1 MKKKRVTRTLICRL
15 TLAFIICMS
24 VVQTVFADD
33 NKSIN
38 NFKANDFYI
47 AYQNNSLEY
56 IKTNTDTKVTKFID
70 KITFGFF
77 ADTSTITSNGKQ
89 NKNFVSKR
97 IVLKDNE
104 TNLDIINLENR
115 DTGNVYYTVETR
127 ILKGGLRNKDSKI
140 KNVDFESIFSNNYYN
155 NFDSKSK
162 FDNYFENTK
171 LLIRDTNDSTIFYD
185 KLKSYNFSAN
195 EIKSGNYTLAYKF
208 FIDKNVKAHNNFT
221 VIYKINAFDSNS
233 NLKSTIYCISEKNLD
248 KDYGVSLAYIIIA
261 IIAFLTAIK
270 LYISRN
276 YINNCEAN
284 GRINKLFRFLFAFIK
299 KKIVFVFFSTTI
311 FIICILYINGYR
323 INVAS
328 NDSMSPEIKVN
339 DCIVTKEITDYRAD
353 FKNGDNVIFE
363 TQNIDSQIMGKCKLK
378 GNEVVKLETIKDKEK
393 IDTDN
398 DNIKAKIKF
407 RIPKGGYIFN
417 LFSNLF
423 RE

>member
-1 MKKKRVTRTLICRL
+1 MKRFTRTLIYRL
-15 TLAFIICMS
+15 TLVFIIFAFIA
-24 VVQTVFADD
+24 QPTFADD

-47 AYQNNSLEY
+47 DYQNNNLEY

-70 KITFGFF
+70 KVTFGFF
-77 ADTSTITSNGKQ
+77 SDTSTIIGDNKQ

-97 IVLKDNE
+97 IVLKNNE

-115 DTGNVYYTVETR
+115 DTENVYYTVETR
-127 ILKGGLRNKDSKI
+127 ILKGNIRNKENKI
-140 KNVDFESIFSNNYYN
+140 NNIDFEGIFANNSYN
-155 NFDSKSK
+155 NFGNKSK
-162 FDNYFENTK
+162 FDKYFKNTK

-185 KLKSYNFSAN
+185 KLKSYNFSVN

-208 FIDKNVKAHNNFT
+208 FIDKNVKTNNDFT
-221 VIYKINAFDSNS
+221 VVYKISAFDSSN
-233 NLKSTIYCISEKNLD
+233 NLKSIIYCISEKSLD
-248 KDYGVSLAYIIIA
+248 KDYGVSLAYTIIA
-261 IIAFLTAIK
+261 IVAFLTAVK
-270 LYISRN
+270 LYNNRS
-276 YINNCEAN
+276 YINNYSTN
-284 GRINKLFRFLFAFIK
+284 SRINKVFRFLFAFAK
-299 KKIVFVFFSTTI
+299 KRIVFVLFSATI

-328 NDSMSPEIKVN
+328 NNSMLPEIKAN
-339 DCIVTKEITDYRAD
+339 DCIITKEITDYRAD

-378 GNEVVKLETIKDKEK
+378 GNETVKLETIKDKEK

-423 RE
+423 RK

>member
-1 MKKKRVTRTLICRL
+1 MKRKGFSRTLIYRL
-15 TLAFIICMS
+15 TLVFIIF
-24 VVQTVFADD
+24 VFIAQPTFAND

-38 NFKANDFYI
+38 NFKANGFYI
-47 AYQNNSLEY
+47 ACQNGNLGY
-56 IKTNTDTKVTKFID
+56 IKTNSDTKVTKFID
-70 KITFGFF
+70 KVTFGFF
-77 ADTSTITSNGKQ
+77 TDTSTIIGDNKQ
-89 NKNFVSKR
+89 NKNFILKR
-97 IVLKDNE
+97 IILKNNE

-115 DTGNVYYTVETR
+115 DTENVYYTVEAR
-127 ILKGGLRNKDSKI
+127 ILKGELRSKDNKI
-140 KNVDFESIFSNNYYN
+140 KNINFENIFSNGSYSSFGN
-155 NFDSKSK
+155 KSK
-162 FDNYFENTK
+162 FGDYFKNTK

-208 FIDKNVKAHNNFT
+208 FIDKNVETNNDFT
-221 VIYKINAFDSNS
+221 VIYKINAFDSNN
-233 NLKSTIYCISEKNLD
+233 NLKSTFYCISEKILN
-248 KDYGVSLAYIIIA
+248 KDYGISLAYVIIS
-261 IIAFLTAIK
+261 IITFLTAVK
-270 LYISRN
+270 LYNNRN
-276 YINNCEAN
+276 YISNCGTN
-284 GRINKLFRFLFAFIK
+284 SKINKLFRFLFTFVK
-299 KKIVFVFFSTTI
+299 KKFVFVFFSTTI

-328 NDSMSPEIKVN
+328 NDSMSPEIKAN
-339 DCIVTKEITDYRAD
+339 DCIVTKEIIDYRVD

-378 GNEVVKLETIKDKEK
+378 GNEIVKLETIKDKEK

-423 RE
+423 RK

>member
-1 MKKKRVTRTLICRL
+1 MKRFTKTLIYRL
-15 TLAFIICMS
+15 TLVFIIF
-24 VVQTVFADD
+24 VFIAQPIFADD

-38 NFKANDFYI
+38 NFKANDFYVT
-47 AYQNNSLEY
+47 YQNNNLKY

-70 KITFGFF
+70 KVTFGFF
-77 ADTSTITSNGKQ
+77 TDTSTIIDNNKQ

-97 IVLKDNE
+97 IILKNNE
-104 TNLDIINLENR
+104 TSLDIINLENR
-115 DTGNVYYTVETR
+115 DTGNVYYTVEAR
-127 ILKGGLRNKDSKI
+127 ILKGGLRRKDNKI
-140 KNVDFESIFSNNYYN
+140 KNIDFENIFANNSYN
-155 NFDSKSK
+155 SFGNKDK
-162 FDNYFENTK
+162 FDNYFKNTK

-185 KLKSYNFSAN
+185 KLKSYNFSVN

-208 FIDKNVKAHNNFT
+208 FIDKNVKTNNDFT
-221 VIYKINAFDSNS
+221 VVYKISAFDSSN
-233 NLKSTIYCISEKNLD
+233 NLKSIIYCISEKSLD
-248 KDYGVSLAYIIIA
+248 KDYGVSLAYVIIA
-261 IIAFLTAIK
+261 IIAFLTAVK
-270 LYISRN
+270 LYNNRN
-276 YINNCEAN
+276 YINNCAAN
-284 GRINKLFRFLFAFIK
+284 SKISKLFGFLFMFVK
-299 KKIVFVFFSTTI
+299 KKIVFIFFSTTI

-328 NDSMSPEIKVN
+328 NDSMSPEIKAN
-339 DCIVTKEITDYRAD
+339 DCIVTKEVTDYRAD
-353 FKNGDNVIFE
+353 FNNGDNVIFE

-423 RE
+423 RK

>member
-1 MKKKRVTRTLICRL
+1 MKRKRFTRTLICRL
-15 TLAFIICMS
+15 ILTFIICIFIT
-24 VVQTVFADD
+24 QTTFADD

-56 IKTNTDTKVTKFID
+56 IKINSDTKVTKFID
-70 KITFGFF
+70 KVTFGFF
-77 ADTSTITSNGKQ
+77 TDTSTIIGDNKQ
-89 NKNFVSKR
+89 NNNFVSKR
-97 IVLKDNE
+97 IVLKNNE

-115 DTGNVYYTVETR
+115 DTANVYYTVETR
-127 ILKGGLRNKDSKI
+127 ILKGVLRNKDNKI
-140 KNVDFESIFSNNYYN
+140 KNVNFENIFSNDSYN
-155 NFDSKSK
+155 FNSKNK
-162 FDNYFENTK
+162 FDNYFKNTK

-185 KLKSYNFSAN
+185 KLKSYNFSVN
-195 EIKSGNYTLAYKF
+195 EIKSGNYTIAYKF
-208 FIDKNVKAHNNFT
+208 FIDKNVKANSDFT
-221 VIYKINAFDSNS
+221 VVYKISAFDSNS
-233 NLKSTIYCISEKNLD
+233 NLKSTIYCISEKNLS
-248 KDYGVSLAYIIIA
+248 KDYSVLLAYVIIA
-261 IIAFLTAIK
+261 IIAFLTIIK
-270 LYISRN
+270 LYINRN
-276 YINNCEAN
+276 YINNYKTN
-284 GRINKLFRFLFAFIK
+284 GKINKLFRFLFVFIK

-311 FIICILYINGYR
+311 FIVCILYINGYR

-378 GNEVVKLETIKDKEK
+378 GNELVKLETIKDKEK

-407 RIPKGGYIFN
+407 SIPKGGYIFN

-423 RE
+423 RK

>member
-1 MKKKRVTRTLICRL
+1 MEKFIKNLLYKIL
-15 TLAFIICMS
+15 LAFIICIF
-24 VVQTVFADD
+24 VTQTTFAND

-47 AYQNNSLEY
+47 AYQNGNLEY
-56 IKTNTDTKVTKFID
+56 IKTNSDTKVTKFID
-70 KITFGFF
+70 KATFGFF
-77 ADTSTITSNGKQ
+77 TDTSTIIGDNKQ

-97 IVLKDNE
+97 IVLKNNE
-104 TNLDIINLENR
+104 TSIDIINLENR
-115 DTGNVYYTVETR
+115 DTENVYYTVGAK
-127 ILKGGLRNKDSKI
+127 ILKGELRNKDNKI
-140 KNVDFESIFSNNYYN
+140 KNVNFENIFSNNTYN
-155 NFDSKSK
+155 NFNSKSK
-162 FDNYFENTK
+162 FDNYFKNTK

-208 FIDKNVKAHNNFT
+208 FIDKNVKANSNFT

-233 NLKSTIYCISEKNLD
+233 NLKSTIYCISEKNLG
-248 KDYGVSLAYIIIA
+248 KDYGILLAYIIIA
-261 IIAFLTAIK
+261 IIGFLTAMK
-270 LYISRN
+270 LYINRS
-276 YINNCEAN
+276 YINNCDTN
-284 GRINKLFRFLFAFIK
+284 GKINKLFIFLFTFIK
-299 KKIVFVFFSTTI
+299 KKFVFVFFSTAI
-311 FIICILYINGYR
+311 FITCILYINGYR

-328 NDSMSPEIKVN
+328 NDSMSPEIKAN

-378 GNEVVKLETIKDKEK
+378 GNEVVKLETVKDKEK

-423 RE
+423 RK

>member
-1 MKKKRVTRTLICRL
+1 MRKKRITRTLIYRL
-15 TLAFIICMS
+15 ILTFIICIFIA
-24 VVQTVFADD
+24 QPTFADD

-56 IKTNTDTKVTKFID
+56 IKTNSDTKVTKFID
-70 KITFGFF
+70 KATFGFF
-77 ADTSTITSNGKQ
+77 TDTSTIVGDNKQSN
-89 NKNFVSKR
+89 NFVSKR
-97 IVLKDNE
+97 IVLKNNE

-127 ILKGGLRNKDSKI
+127 ILKGELRNKDNKI
-140 KNVDFESIFSNNYYN
+140 KNINFESIFSNNSYN
-155 NFDSKSK
+155 NFDSKSN
-162 FDNYFENTK
+162 FDNYFKNTK

-185 KLKSYNFSAN
+185 KLKSYNFSTN

-208 FIDKNVKAHNNFT
+208 FIDKNVKSNSNFT
-221 VIYKINAFDSNS
+221 IVYKVDAFDSNS
-233 NLKSTIYCISEKNLD
+233 NLKSTIYCISEKNIS
-248 KDYGVSLAYIIIA
+248 KDYGISLAYVIIA
-261 IIAFLTAIK
+261 IIAFLTATK
-270 LYISRN
+270 LYINRN
-276 YINNCEAN
+276 YINNCDTN
-284 GRINKLFRFLFAFIK
+284 GKINKLFKFLFIFIK
-299 KKIVFVFFSTTI
+299 RRIVFVFFSATI

-328 NDSMSPEIKVN
+328 NGSMYPEIKAN
-339 DCIVTKEITDYRAD
+339 DCIITKEITDYRAD

-378 GNEVVKLETIKDKEK
+378 GNETVKLETIKDKEK

-423 RE
+423 RK

>member
-1 MKKKRVTRTLICRL
+1 MKKKRFIRTLIYRL
-15 TLAFIICMS
+15 ILTFIICIF
-24 VVQTVFADD
+24 VTQTIFADD

-47 AYQNNSLEY
+47 TYQNNKLEY
-56 IKTNTDTKVTKFID
+56 IKTNSDTKVTKFID
-70 KITFGFF
+70 KVTFGFF
-77 ADTSTITSNGKQ
+77 TDTSTIIGDNKQSN
-89 NKNFVSKR
+89 NFVSKR
-97 IVLKDNE
+97 IVLKNNE

-115 DTGNVYYTVETR
+115 DTGNVYYTVETM
-127 ILKGGLRNKDSKI
+127 ILKGGLRNKDNKI
-140 KNVDFESIFSNNYYN
+140 KNVDFESIFSNNSYN

-162 FDNYFENTK
+162 FDNYFKNTK

-208 FIDKNVKAHNNFT
+208 FIDKNIKSNNNFT
-221 VIYKINAFDSNS
+221 VIYKISAFDSNS
-233 NLKSTIYCISEKNLD
+233 NLKSTIYCISEKNLS
-248 KDYGVSLAYIIIA
+248 KDYSVSLAYVIIT
-261 IIAFLTAIK
+261 IISFLTIIK
-270 LYISRN
+270 LYINRN
-276 YINNCEAN
+276 YINNCRVN
-284 GRINKLFRFLFAFIK
+284 SKINKLFRFLFIFVK
-299 KKIVFVFFSTTI
+299 KKIIFVFFSATI

-323 INVAS
+323 INIAS
-328 NDSMSPEIKVN
+328 NDSMSPEIKSN

-378 GNEVVKLETIKDKEK
+378 GNELVKLETIKDKEK

-423 RE
+423 RK

>member
-1 MKKKRVTRTLICRL
+1 MKKFRTLIYRL
-15 TLAFIICMS
+15 TLVFIVFITIA
-24 VVQTVFADD
+24 QPIFADD

-47 AYQNNSLEY
+47 AYQDNNNLKY
-56 IKTNTDTKVTKFID
+56 IKTNSDTKVTKFID
-70 KITFGFF
+70 KITFEFF
-77 ADTSTITSNGKQ
+77 TNTSTIISGNNRQ
-89 NKNFVSKR
+89 NWSFISKK
-97 IVLKDNE
+97 IVLKNNE

-115 DTGNVYYTVETR
+115 DTENVYYTVEAKVLR
-127 ILKGGLRNKDSKI
+127 GIIRNKDNKI
-140 KNVDFESIFSNNYYN
+140 NNIDFESIFANNSYN
-155 NFDSKSK
+155 SFGNKSK
-162 FDNYFENTK
+162 FDDYFKNTK

-185 KLKSYNFSAN
+185 KLKSYSFSAN

-208 FIDKNVKAHNNFT
+208 FIDKNVKTNNNFT
-221 VIYKINAFDSNS
+221 VVYKISAFDSSS
-233 NLKSTIYCISEKNLD
+233 NLKSTIYCISEKSLD

-261 IIAFLTAIK
+261 IITFLTAVK
-270 LYISRN
+270 LYNNRN
-276 YINNCEAN
+276 YMNNCGAN
-284 GRINKLFRFLFAFIK
+284 GKINKLFRFLFAFTK

-311 FIICILYINGYR
+311 FIVCILYINGYR

-328 NDSMSPEIKVN
+328 NNSMYPEIKAN

-423 RE
+423 RK

>member
-1 MKKKRVTRTLICRL
+1 MKMKWFTRTLIYRL
-15 TLAFIICMS
+15 TLVFIIF
-24 VVQTVFADD
+24 VFIAQPIFADD

-56 IKTNTDTKVTKFID
+56 IKTNSNTKVTKFID
-70 KITFGFF
+70 KVTFGFF
-77 ADTSTITSNGKQ
+77 TDTSTIIVDNKQ

-97 IVLKDNE
+97 IVLKNNE

-127 ILKGGLRNKDSKI
+127 ILKGNIRNKDNKI
-140 KNVDFESIFSNNYYN
+140 NNIDFESIFDNNSYN
-155 NFDSKSK
+155 NFSNKSK
-162 FDNYFENTK
+162 FDKYFKNTK

-185 KLKSYNFSAN
+185 KLKSYNFSVN

-208 FIDKNVKAHNNFT
+208 FIDKNVKTNNDFT
-221 VIYKINAFDSNS
+221 VVYKISAFDSSN
-233 NLKSTIYCISEKNLD
+233 NLKSIIYCISEKSLD
-248 KDYGVSLAYIIIA
+248 KDYGVSLAYTIIA
-261 IIAFLTAIK
+261 IVAFLTAVK
-270 LYISRN
+270 LYNNRS
-276 YINNCEAN
+276 YINNYSTN
-284 GRINKLFRFLFAFIK
+284 IIINKVFRFLFAFTK
-299 KKIVFVFFSTTI
+299 KRIVFVFFSTTI

-328 NDSMSPEIKVN
+328 NNSMLPEIKAN
-339 DCIVTKEITDYRAD
+339 DCIITKEITDYRAD

-378 GNEVVKLETIKDKEK
+378 GNETVKLETIKDKEK

-423 RE
+423 RK

>member
-1 MKKKRVTRTLICRL
+1 MKRKWFTRTLIYRL
-15 TLAFIICMS
+15 TLVFIIF
-24 VVQTVFADD
+24 VFIAQPIFADD

-38 NFKANDFYI
+38 NFKANDFYV
-47 AYQNNSLEY
+47 AYQNNNLKY
-56 IKTNTDTKVTKFID
+56 IKINSDIKVTKFID
-70 KITFGFF
+70 KATFGFF
-77 ADTSTITSNGKQ
+77 ADTSTIIGENKQ

-97 IVLKDNE
+97 IVLKNNE

-115 DTGNVYYTVETR
+115 DTGNIYYTVDTK
-127 ILKGGLRNKDSKI
+127 ILKGGVRNKDNKI
-140 KNVDFESIFSNNYYN
+140 KNINFENIFANSSYN
-155 NFDSKSK
+155 NFNSKNK
-162 FDNYFENTK
+162 FDNYFKNTK

-195 EIKSGNYTLAYKF
+195 KIKSGNYTLAYKF
-208 FIDKNVKAHNNFT
+208 FIDKNVKVNSDFT
-221 VIYKINAFDSNS
+221 VIYKISAFDSNS
-233 NLKSTIYCISEKNLD
+233 NLKSTIYCISEKNFS
-248 KDYGVSLAYIIIA
+248 KDYSVSLAYVIIA

-270 LYISRN
+270 LYTNRN
-276 YINNCEAN
+276 YINNCNDN
-284 GRINKLFRFLFAFIK
+284 GKINKLFRFLFTFVK
-299 KKIVFVFFSTTI
+299 KKIVFVFFSTII

-378 GNEVVKLETIKDKEK
+378 GNETVKLETIKDKEK

-423 RE
+423 RK

>member
-1 MKKKRVTRTLICRL
+1 MERFTRTLICRL
-15 TLAFIICMS
+15 ILTFIICIF
-24 VVQTVFADD
+24 VAQTVFADD

-47 AYQNNSLEY
+47 TYRNNSLEY
-56 IKTNTDTKVTKFID
+56 IKTNSDTKVTKFID
-70 KITFGFF
+70 KATFGFF
-77 ADTSTITSNGKQ
+77 ADTSTIIGGNKQ

-97 IVLKDNE
+97 IVLKNNE

-115 DTGNVYYTVETR
+115 DTENVYYTVETR
-127 ILKGGLRNKDSKI
+127 ILKGGLRNKDNKI
-140 KNVDFESIFSNNYYN
+140 NNIDFENIFSNSSN
-155 NFDSKSK
+155 NFKGKNK
-162 FDNYFENTK
+162 FDNYFKNTK

-208 FIDKNVKAHNNFT
+208 FIDKNVKTDNDFT

-233 NLKSTIYCISEKNLD
+233 NLKSTIYCISEKNLG
-248 KDYGVSLAYIIIA
+248 KDYSILLAYVIIV
-261 IIAFLTAIK
+261 IIAFLTVIK
-270 LYISRN
+270 LYINRN
-276 YINNCEAN
+276 YINNCEVN
-284 GRINKLFRFLFAFIK
+284 SKINKLFRFLFAFAK
-299 KKIVFVFFSTTI
+299 MKIVFVFFSTTI
-311 FIICILYINGYR
+311 FIICVLYINGYR

-328 NDSMSPEIKVN
+328 NGSMSPEIKAN

-393 IDTDN
+393 INTDN

-423 RE
+423 RK

>member
-1 MKKKRVTRTLICRL
+1 MKRFTRTLIYRL
-15 TLAFIICMS
+15 TLVFIIFAFIA
-24 VVQTVFADD
+24 QPTFADD

-47 AYQNNSLEY
+47 DYQNNLEY

-70 KITFGFF
+70 KVTFGFF
-77 ADTSTITSNGKQ
+77 SDTSTIIGDNKQ

-97 IVLKDNE
+97 IVLKNNE

-115 DTGNVYYTVETR
+115 DTENVYYTVETR
-127 ILKGGLRNKDSKI
+127 ILKGNIRNKENKI
-140 KNVDFESIFSNNYYN
+140 NNIDFEGIFANNSYN
-155 NFDSKSK
+155 NFGNKSK
-162 FDNYFENTK
+162 FDKYFKNTK

-185 KLKSYNFSAN
+185 KLKSYNFSVN

-208 FIDKNVKAHNNFT
+208 FIDKNVKTNNDFT
-221 VIYKINAFDSNS
+221 VVYKISAFDSSN
-233 NLKSTIYCISEKNLD
+233 NLKSIIYCISEKSLD
-248 KDYGVSLAYIIIA
+248 KDYGVSLAYTIIA
-261 IIAFLTAIK
+261 IVAFLTAVK
-270 LYISRN
+270 LYNNRS
-276 YINNCEAN
+276 YINNYSTN
-284 GRINKLFRFLFAFIK
+284 SRINKVFRFLFAFAK
-299 KKIVFVFFSTTI
+299 KRIVFVLFSATI

-328 NDSMSPEIKVN
+328 NNSMLPEIKAN
-339 DCIVTKEITDYRAD
+339 DCIITKEITDYRAD

-378 GNEVVKLETIKDKEK
+378 GNETVKLETIKDKEK

-423 RE
+423 RK

>member
-1 MKKKRVTRTLICRL
+1 MKRFTRTLIYRL
-15 TLAFIICMS
+15 TLVFIIFAFIAQPI
-24 VVQTVFADD
+24 FADD

-47 AYQNNSLEY
+47 AYQNNNLEY

-70 KITFGFF
+70 KATFGFF
-77 ADTSTITSNGKQ
+77 ADTSTIIGDNKQSN
-89 NKNFVSKR
+89 NFVSKR
-97 IVLKDNE
+97 IVLKNNE

-127 ILKGGLRNKDSKI
+127 ILKGELRNKDNKI
-140 KNVDFESIFSNNYYN
+140 KNIDFENTFANNSYN
-155 NFDSKSK
+155 NFGNKSK
-162 FDNYFENTK
+162 FDNYFKNTK

-208 FIDKNVKAHNNFT
+208 FIDKNVKTNNDFT
-221 VIYKINAFDSNS
+221 VVYKISAFDSSN
-233 NLKSTIYCISEKNLD
+233 NLKSIIYCISEKSLD
-248 KDYGVSLAYIIIA
+248 KDYGISLAYTIIA
-261 IIAFLTAIK
+261 IVAFLTAVK
-270 LYISRN
+270 LYNNRS
-276 YINNCEAN
+276 YINNYSTN
-284 GRINKLFRFLFAFIK
+284 SRINKVFRFLFTFAK
-299 KKIVFVFFSTTI
+299 KRIVFVFFSVTI
-311 FIICILYINGYR
+311 FIICILYINGYK

-328 NDSMSPEIKVN
+328 NNSMLPEIKAN
-339 DCIVTKEITDYRAD
+339 DCIITKEITDYRAD

-363 TQNIDSQIMGKCKLK
+363 TQNIDIQIMGKCKLK
-378 GNEVVKLETIKDKEK
+378 GNETVKLETIKDKEK

-423 RE
+423 RK

>member
-1 MKKKRVTRTLICRL
+1 MWKKRVTRTLIYRIIL
-15 TLAFIICMS
+15 TFIICIFVS
-24 VVQTVFADD
+24 QTAFADD

-47 AYQNNSLEY
+47 AYQNNSLGY
-56 IKTNTDTKVTKFID
+56 IKTNSDTKVSKFID
-70 KITFGFF
+70 KVTFGFF
-77 ADTSTITSNGKQ
+77 ADTSTIISDDKQ

-97 IVLKDNE
+97 IVLKNNE

-115 DTGNVYYTVETR
+115 DTGNVYYTVETI
-127 ILKGGLRNKDSKI
+127 ILKGELRNKDNKI
-140 KNVDFESIFSNNYYN
+140 KNVNFENLFSNSYYN
-155 NFDSKSK
+155 NFKSK
-162 FDNYFENTK
+162 DKFDDYFKNTK

-185 KLKSYNFSAN
+185 KLKSYSFSAN

-208 FIDKNVKAHNNFT
+208 FIDKNIEANNNFT
-221 VIYKINAFDSNS
+221 VIYKINAFDSNG
-233 NLKSTIYCISEKNLD
+233 NLKSTIYCISEKNLS
-248 KDYGVSLAYIIIA
+248 KNYSVSLAYVIITIV
-261 IIAFLTAIK
+261 AFLTTIK
-270 LYISRN
+270 LYTNRN
-276 YINNCEAN
+276 YINNCESN
-284 GRINKLFRFLFAFIK
+284 GKINKLFRFLFTFIK
-299 KKIVFVFFSTTI
+299 KKFVFVFFSATI

-378 GNEVVKLETIKDKEK
+378 GNEIVKLETIKDKEK

-423 RE
+423 RK

>member
-1 MKKKRVTRTLICRL
+1 MKKKRFTKTLIYRL
-15 TLAFIICMS
+15 ILVFIIF
-24 VVQTVFADD
+24 VFVTQPIFADD

-47 AYQNNSLEY
+47 AYQNNNLEY
-56 IKTNTDTKVTKFID
+56 IKTNLDTKVIKFID
-70 KITFGFF
+70 KVTFGFF
-77 ADTSTITSNGKQ
+77 TDTSTIIGDNKQ

-115 DTGNVYYTVETR
+115 DTANVYYTVETR
-127 ILKGGLRNKDSKI
+127 ILKGNIRNKDNKI
-140 KNVDFESIFSNNYYN
+140 NNIDFEGIFANNSYN
-155 NFDSKSK
+155 NFSNKSK
-162 FDNYFENTK
+162 FDKYFKNTK

-185 KLKSYNFSAN
+185 KLKSYNFSVN

-208 FIDKNVKAHNNFT
+208 FIDKNVKTNNDFT
-221 VIYKINAFDSNS
+221 VVYKISAFDSS
-233 NLKSTIYCISEKNLD
+233 NNPKSIIYCISEKSLD
-248 KDYGVSLAYIIIA
+248 KDYGVSLAYTIIA
-261 IIAFLTAIK
+261 IVAFLTSVK
-270 LYISRN
+270 LYNNRS
-276 YINNCEAN
+276 YINNYSTN
-284 GRINKLFRFLFAFIK
+284 SRINKVFRFLFAFAK
-299 KKIVFVFFSTTI
+299 KRIVFVFFSVTI

-328 NDSMSPEIKVN
+328 NNSMLPEIKAN
-339 DCIVTKEITDYRAD
+339 DCIITKEITDYRAD
-353 FKNGDNVIFE
+353 FKNGDNIIFE

-378 GNEVVKLETIKDKEK
+378 GNETVKLETIKDKEK

-417 LFSNLF
+417 LFSNMF
-423 RE
+423 RK

>member
-1 MKKKRVTRTLICRL
+1 MEKKRATRTLIYRL
-15 TLAFIICMS
+15 ILTFIICIF
-24 VVQTVFADD
+24 VPQTTFADD

-56 IKTNTDTKVTKFID
+56 IKTNSDTKLTKFID
-70 KITFGFF
+70 KVTFGFF
-77 ADTSTITSNGKQ
+77 TDTSTIIVDNKQ

-97 IVLKDNE
+97 IVLKNNE

-127 ILKGGLRNKDSKI
+127 ILKGNIRNKDNKI
-140 KNVDFESIFSNNYYN
+140 NNVDFESIFANNSYN
-155 NFDSKSK
+155 NFSNKSK
-162 FDNYFENTK
+162 FDKYFKNTK

-185 KLKSYNFSAN
+185 KLKSYNFSVN

-208 FIDKNVKAHNNFT
+208 FIDKNVKANSDFT
-221 VIYKINAFDSNS
+221 VVYKISAFDSNS
-233 NLKSTIYCISEKNLD
+233 NLKSTIYCISEKNLS
-248 KDYGVSLAYIIIA
+248 KDYSVSLAYVIIA
-261 IIAFLTAIK
+261 IIAFLTATK
-270 LYISRN
+270 LYINRS
-276 YINNCEAN
+276 YINNCDTN
-284 GRINKLFRFLFAFIK
+284 GKINKLFRFLFTFIK
-299 KKIVFVFFSTTI
+299 KKFVFVFFSTTI

-339 DCIVTKEITDYRAD
+339 DCIVTKEVTDYRAD

-363 TQNIDSQIMGKCKLK
+363 TRNIDSQIMGKCKLK
-378 GNEVVKLETIKDKEK
+378 GNELVKLETIKDKEK

-407 RIPKGGYIFN
+407 SIPKGGYIFN

-423 RE
+423 RK

>member
-1 MKKKRVTRTLICRL
+1 MKRFTRTLIYRL
-15 TLAFIICMS
+15 TLVFIVFVFIA
-24 VVQTVFADD
+24 QPIFADD

-47 AYQNNSLEY
+47 TYQNNNLEY
-56 IKTNTDTKVTKFID
+56 IKTNSDTKVTKFID
-70 KITFGFF
+70 KVTFGFF
-77 ADTSTITSNGKQ
+77 TDTSTIIVDNKQ
-89 NKNFVSKR
+89 NKNFISKR
-97 IVLKDNE
+97 IILKNNE

-127 ILKGGLRNKDSKI
+127 ILKGELRNKDNKI
-140 KNVDFESIFSNNYYN
+140 KNVDFENIFANNSYSNFGN
-155 NFDSKSK
+155 KSK
-162 FDNYFENTK
+162 FGDYFKNTK

-185 KLKSYNFSAN
+185 KLKSYNFSVN

-208 FIDKNVKAHNNFT
+208 FIDKNVPTNSNFT
-221 VIYKINAFDSNS
+221 VIYKISAFDSSN
-233 NLKSTIYCISEKNLD
+233 NLKSTFYCISEKSLD

-261 IIAFLTAIK
+261 IVAFLTAVK
-270 LYISRN
+270 LYNNRS
-276 YINNCEAN
+276 YINNYSAN
-284 GRINKLFRFLFAFIK
+284 SRINKVFRFLFTFIK
-299 KKIVFVFFSTTI
+299 KKIVFVFFSVTI

-328 NDSMSPEIKVN
+328 NNSMLPEIKAN
-339 DCIVTKEITDYRAD
+339 DCIITKEITDYRAD

-378 GNEVVKLETIKDKEK
+378 GNETVKLETIKDKEK

-423 RE
+423 RK

>member
-1 MKKKRVTRTLICRL
+1 MRRKRFTRTLIYRL
-15 TLAFIICMS
+15 ILTFIICIFIT
-24 VVQTVFADD
+24 QPTFADD

-47 AYQNNSLEY
+47 TYQNNSLEY
-56 IKTNTDTKVTKFID
+56 IKTNSDTKVTKFID
-70 KITFGFF
+70 KATFGFF
-77 ADTSTITSNGKQ
+77 ADTSTIIGDNKQ
-89 NKNFVSKR
+89 SSNFVSKR
-97 IVLKDNE
+97 IVLKNNE

-127 ILKGGLRNKDSKI
+127 ILKGELRNKDNKI
-140 KNVDFESIFSNNYYN
+140 KNINFESIFSNNSYN
-155 NFDSKSK
+155 NFDSKSN
-162 FDNYFENTK
+162 FDNYFKNTK

-185 KLKSYNFSAN
+185 KLKSYNFSTN

-208 FIDKNVKAHNNFT
+208 FIDKNVKSNSNFT
-221 VIYKINAFDSNS
+221 VVYKVNAFDSNG
-233 NLKSTIYCISEKNLD
+233 NLKSTIYCISEKNLS
-248 KDYGVSLAYIIIA
+248 KDYSVSLAYVIIA
-261 IIAFLTAIK
+261 IIAFLTIIK
-270 LYISRN
+270 LYINRD
-276 YINNCEAN
+276 YINNCSTN
-284 GRINKLFRFLFAFIK
+284 SKIKRLFRFLFIFIK
-299 KKIVFVFFSTTI
+299 KKIVFVFFYTAI
-311 FIICILYINGYR
+311 FIICVLYINGYR

-378 GNEVVKLETIKDKEK
+378 GNELVKLETIKDKEN

-417 LFSNLF
+417 LFSSLF
-423 RE
+423 RK